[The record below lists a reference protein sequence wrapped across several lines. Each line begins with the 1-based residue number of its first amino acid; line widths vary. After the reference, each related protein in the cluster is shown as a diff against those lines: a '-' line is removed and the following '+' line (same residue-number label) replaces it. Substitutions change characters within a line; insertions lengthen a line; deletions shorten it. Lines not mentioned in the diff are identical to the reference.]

1 MSYKV
6 VSSNIVLC
14 VCLYVFVKRVC
25 KCVCQHMCMYMCSHM
40 YTHLNSC
47 IHASTYLCVR
57 TCVTWVPAL
66 CVDTLKLVR
75 RCRILSKQTVPK
87 LRAIEFD

>member
-1 MSYKV
+1 MSCKV

-47 IHASTYLCVR
+47 IHASTYLCVSS
-57 TCVTWVPAL
+57 CVYVGSSTV
-66 CVDTLKLVR
+66 
-75 RCRILSKQTVPK
+75 CRHFESRASLSNLLEADRSKI
-87 LRAIEFD
+87 ACY